1 MSTSET
7 PRTVTRRRRRK
18 PTSTEKENDP
28 MSENRQVP
36 SRPLKSQ
43 SRGGDNDDDFSSFL
57 EEDAQS
63 QDLTEALRQFQKAQ
77 IATISSSLWKEHPN
91 LSDCVI
97 RASLVDNDTVGAVY
111 LEEHSTALLSMCR
124 KLIKEATE
132 TNDNR
137 KKVDHLFVAVHG
149 LRAIGPTLS
158 LDTAR
163 QEAAIRLLYHLITT
177 ATEIEKEW
185 RAPMICLAGYQALGR
200 LLSQYSCV
208 QEDGDSVTFELV
220 QEKLFSIPSLS
231 LSLSS
236 KRESRR
242 ESPKSTMTLR
252 QVSTIA
258 LKSTFAVAGILNKL
272 WWANA
277 NQQPMD
283 GSCDHFGLFVS
294 RMYQQVSDQ
303 RRLSQSVVV
312 QLHQMVVI
320 PWISFLANASDKDC
334 VKDVSSHCKVA
345 HRMFWD
351 MATQLKQASK
361 LFATDDLQM
370 HSLELRKHAILVL
383 LPNNCPP
390 KVSKWLGDQLLET
403 ACACAWKAALN
414 YAQHTGISSLPV
426 PATNPL
432 ARFHAQVGGR
442 LHSVLKSSSTL
453 PLCYAEYCAY
463 LSLHTGTSPGIHS
476 CGLGGDC
483 YMVDL
488 LPAPPTGEFNDDV
501 CSRAT
506 LALFLLALF
515 VRQRLDESME
525 DFDFA
530 TCSKHEFDLV
540 AYSRTIIASF
550 QSQFIDNYAYGPK
563 AIRQRCFKLWSLV
576 PLHRTM
582 FQKLKEKSWAGRTDE
597 ITVAATIL
605 SKCLGPFSY
614 NLLRHGDYDES
625 KHGQFWD
632 MTIECYIRS
641 ASTFDRL
648 GAETQESDPESSSGY
663 IHMSNEVIDE
673 LEQMLLLYDKETRPP
688 PSSCIEKCAKV
699 CRCTGSRLDFWE
711 VLSIALSNFL
721 LLPVTVGAGTDCAAT
736 IKSISTATVCYAPP
750 AFHPTIHAA
759 IQLPQY

>member
-1 MSTSET
+1 MSTSEA

-28 MSENRQVP
+28 MSENQQV
-36 SRPLKSQ
+36 SVRPLKSQ
-43 SRGGDNDDDFSSFL
+43 SRSNDDDDDIASFL
-57 EEDAQS
+57 EEDPPS

-91 LSDCVI
+91 LSECVI

-111 LEEHSTALLSMCR
+111 LEEHAAVLLSMCR

-132 TNDNR
+132 TNDDR

-185 RAPMICLAGYQALGR
+185 RASMICLAGYQALGR
-200 LLSQYSCV
+200 LLSQYSCE
-208 QEDGDSVTFELV
+208 QENGDSVAFELV
-220 QEKLFSIPSLS
+220 QEKLFSTPSLS
-231 LSLSS
+231 SS
-236 KRESRR
+236 SSTTENRKESQ
-242 ESPKSTMTLR
+242 KITMTLR

-283 GSCDHFGLFVS
+283 GSCDDFGAFVR
-294 RMYQQVSDQ
+294 RMYQQASDQ
-303 RRLSQSVVV
+303 RRLSQSIVV
-312 QLHQMVVI
+312 QLHQTVVI

-334 VKDVSSHCKVA
+334 VKDVSSHCKSV

-351 MATQLKQASK
+351 MATQLKNASK
-361 LFATDDLQM
+361 LFSTDDLQM

-383 LPNNCPP
+383 LPNHCPP

-414 YAQHTGISSLPV
+414 YAQHTGISSFPV
-426 PATNPL
+426 PTTNPL

-442 LHSVLKSSSTL
+442 IHSVLKTSSTL

-463 LSLHTGTSPGIHS
+463 LSLHSGTSPGLHS
-476 CGLGGDC
+476 CGLGDC

-488 LPAPPTGEFNDDV
+488 LPTPSTGEFNDDV
-501 CSRAT
+501 FSRAT

-515 VRQRLDESME
+515 VRQRIDESME
-525 DFDFA
+525 DSDFA

-540 AYSRTIIASF
+540 AYSRKIVTSF
-550 QSQFIDNYAYGPK
+550 QSLFIDNYANGST

-576 PLHRTM
+576 PLHRTL

-597 ITVAATIL
+597 LTVAATIL
-605 SKCLGPFSY
+605 SKCMGPFSY

-673 LEQMLLLYDKETRPP
+673 LEKMVLVFDKDTRPP
-688 PSSCIEKCAKV
+688 PNSCIEKCAKV
-699 CRCTGSRLDFWE
+699 SRCTGSRLDF
-711 VLSIALSNFL
+711 
-721 LLPVTVGAGTDCAAT
+721 
-736 IKSISTATVCYAPP
+736 
-750 AFHPTIHAA
+750 
-759 IQLPQY
+759 